1 MPLNDVYTNVMANN
15 GVDSS
20 VGEIP
25 SPMGY
30 KDPNLIIMENILLSF
45 FVIFPIQ

>member
-1 MPLNDVYTNVMANN
+1 MTQTIMPLNDVYTNVIANN

-20 VGEIP
+20 VGETP

-30 KDPNLIIMENILLSF
+30 KDPT
-45 FVIFPIQ
+45 